1 MQTRKAK
8 ELMLI
13 SVDHAEEI
21 AAAVAIDA
29 KCFLKLVLKKRYSN
43 LNLELGNEIAPYFGI
58 AGSLV
63 VCG

>member
-1 MQTRKAK
+1 
-8 ELMLI
+8 MLI